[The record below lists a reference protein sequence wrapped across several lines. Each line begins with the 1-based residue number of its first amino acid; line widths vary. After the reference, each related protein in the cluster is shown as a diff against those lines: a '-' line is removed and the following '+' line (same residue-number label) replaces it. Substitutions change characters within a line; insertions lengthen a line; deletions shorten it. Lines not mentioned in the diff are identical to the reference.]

1 MTVRQRTERVSF
13 HRPIGSGRG
22 IRRLAA
28 APDLVEFKL
37 LGKFVIGMEALESAL
52 VQERT
57 AAINATEKA
66 AALLLEATFRIWSL
80 ALNRQTPDTIGM
92 KRHLDERYGHSTD
105 DIPHADLFSEAN

>member
-1 MTVRQRTERVSF
+1 
-13 HRPIGSGRG
+13 
-22 IRRLAA
+22 
-28 APDLVEFKL
+28 
-37 LGKFVIGMEALESAL
+37 MEALESAL

-92 KRHLDERYGHSTD
+92 KRLLDERYGHSTD